1 MYGKYRKQSKGEYF
15 FLIIILKFFEKN
27 DRKVLRNNINIYL
40 CRKEA
45 NMKKLSFL
53 LSLFFLLSSCQS
65 YKYGAGDEYA
75 PSSNLTFGMVKS
87 KIEKGKTS
95 QAEILQIFGSPNMV
109 TKNRSNNEVWSYN
122 RMSVVQKGGQT
133 NFLFGERASVSSSNK
148 SFDLIIVFDSTDV
161 VKDYSV
167 ISTNF

>member
-1 MYGKYRKQSKGEYF
+1 
-15 FLIIILKFFEKN
+15 
-27 DRKVLRNNINIYL
+27 
-40 CRKEA
+40 
-45 NMKKLSFL
+45 MKKLSFL

-133 NFLFGERASVSSSNK
+133 NFLLESEPR
-148 SFDLIIVFDSTDV
+148 
-161 VKDYSV
+161 
-167 ISTNF
+167 